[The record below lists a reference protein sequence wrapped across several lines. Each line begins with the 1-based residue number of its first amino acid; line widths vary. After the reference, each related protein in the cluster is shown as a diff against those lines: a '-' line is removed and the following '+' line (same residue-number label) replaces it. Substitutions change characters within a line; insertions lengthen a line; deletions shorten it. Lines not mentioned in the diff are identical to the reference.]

1 MFVLG
6 MGNSTANT
14 YDGLIDELRISDGAL
29 EPSQFLRAE
38 NAPGLSIVVR

>member
-1 MFVLG
+1 MS
-6 MGNSTANT
+6 MGNGGSYD

-38 NAPGLSIVVR
+38 HAPGFSIIIR